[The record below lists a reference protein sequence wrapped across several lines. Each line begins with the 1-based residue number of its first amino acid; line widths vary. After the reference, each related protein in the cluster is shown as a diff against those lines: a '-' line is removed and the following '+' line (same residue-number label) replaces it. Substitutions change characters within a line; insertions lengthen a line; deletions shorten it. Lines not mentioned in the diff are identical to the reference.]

1 MLETDLDIALSQ
13 GKTIDARE
21 FAEQLILRGQPFRLA
36 FMDGKRNTNIPDCVV
51 LSIADAYDVP
61 RIEVMLPTLHPADP
75 IPTVSDAGRAPHE
88 RSVAQH
94 RWASGSMLRM
104 PPPPDVWPSFLL
116 WAAPHSRTS

>member
-51 LSIADAYDVP
+51 LSIASP
-61 RIEVMLPTLHPADP
+61 CGCTIPMMLSTTA
-75 IPTVSDAGRAPHE
+75 
-88 RSVAQH
+88 
-94 RWASGSMLRM
+94 
-104 PPPPDVWPSFLL
+104 
-116 WAAPHSRTS
+116 

>member
-1 MLETDLDIALSQ
+1 MLETDLDIVLSQ

-36 FMDGKRNTNIPDCVV
+36 FMGGKRNTNIPDCVV

-61 RIEVMLPTLHPADP
+61 RIEVMLPTLHPRRSYPDRQR
-75 IPTVSDAGRAPHE
+75 AGRAPHE

-94 RWASGSMLRM
+94 RWLRV
-104 PPPPDVWPSFLL
+104 PC
-116 WAAPHSRTS
+116 